1 MSSTT
6 NSQKE
11 VEILLES
18 LLGSRLRVE
27 SIRKKSL
34 SGNKTK
40 YTIIVIDTA
49 IPDKN
54 NKTTMTKKSE
64 KKVVLEKPKEKV
76 IIATKKPEKKPE
88 PSCRPPMADIQRV
101 RGY

>member
-49 IPDKN
+49 IPD